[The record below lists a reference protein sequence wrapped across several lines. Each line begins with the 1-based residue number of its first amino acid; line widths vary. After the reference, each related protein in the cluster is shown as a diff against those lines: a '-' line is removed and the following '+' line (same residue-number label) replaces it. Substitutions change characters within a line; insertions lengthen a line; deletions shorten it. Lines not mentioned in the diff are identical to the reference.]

1 MLSLVKAL
9 TQIQKRLILLTID
22 VSIVPVAVVLT
33 LAIQHNSLSV
43 TGAMGEI
50 SPILPYLIVAAGL
63 ISWSLGIPHIRLI
76 AYQMSSLGKTGL
88 CAVYLA
94 MAGLGLSHLAG
105 AGIPLGFFVL
115 FGMLFFLFSAFGR
128 LMMLQLLTRL
138 YEKEQ
143 ARCRVLIYGAG
154 NTGRQLALA
163 LNSHETIFPLAFVD
177 DNRVLQG
184 LTVAGLPVYAPQRM
198 ADLVKD
204 KQISRVLLA
213 IPSLSL
219 PKQVRI
225 SQQLA
230 AMGVEVQVLPSF
242 AQLIG
247 EETLVEKLAPLSPDR
262 FLGRSRLDTEVT
274 SGNGNYAGRNVLI
287 SGAGGSIGSEF
298 CRQILDCQ
306 PRRLVLFEQS
316 ELALYT
322 IDMEMRQILD
332 GRDIEIVPILGSV
345 QDAAKVARILSGYD
359 IQVVF
364 HAAAYKHV
372 PLVEDNPLA
381 GLSNNVLGTHVLARE
396 AGEAGVERFI
406 LVSSDKA
413 VRPTNVMGASKRLA
427 EQVVQDLASRPSK
440 TIFTMVRFGNVLGSS
455 GSVLPLFQEQ
465 ISRGGP
471 VTLTHADVTRY
482 FMTIQEAVRL
492 VLYAGSFAAGGEVFV
507 LDMGQ
512 PVGIYNLAR
521 QVIESSGYSVRDGD
535 HPEGD
540 IEIVIT
546 GLRPGEKLHEE
557 LLISGKH
564 QTTQHPK
571 ILSAREDSISEIEVA
586 ASLKAL
592 RLAIDSGDA
601 DAARAVAARVVEGYG
616 PSASAA
622 GTAGARATL
631 GPVRPVVA
639 QGGQM
644 IQGDNITEI
653 PVS

>member
-1 MLSLVKAL
+1 MLSFVKAL
-9 TQIQKRLILLTID
+9 TQIQKRIILLAID
-22 VSIVPVAVVLT
+22 VSFTPVAVVLT
-33 LAIQHNSLSV
+33 LAIQQNSLSV
-43 TGAMGEI
+43 TGALGEI
-50 SPILPYLIVAAGL
+50 SPILPYLMAAAGL

-94 MAGLGLSHLAG
+94 LVGLGLSHLSG

-115 FGMLFFLFSAFGR
+115 FGMLFFLFSAVGR

-143 ARCRVLIYGAG
+143 ARSRVLIYGAG

-198 ADLVKD
+198 AELVQR

-225 SQQLA
+225 SRQLA
-230 AMGVEVQVLPSF
+230 EMGVEVQMLPSF

-247 EETLVEKLAPLSPDR
+247 EETLVEKLAPLAPAR
-262 FLGRSRLDTEVT
+262 FLGRNRLDNDVA

-298 CRQILDCQ
+298 CRQILECQ

-322 IDMEMRQILD
+322 IDMELRQIME

-345 QDAAKVARILSGYD
+345 QDAAKVGRILSAYA

-406 LVSSDKA
+406 LISSDKA

-482 FMTIQEAVRL
+482 FMTTQEAVRL
-492 VLYAGSFAAGGEVFV
+492 VLYAGSFATGGEVFV
-507 LDMGQ
+507 LDMGP

-521 QVIESSGYSVRDGD
+521 QVIESSGYSVRDAAY
-535 HPEGD
+535 PEGD

-564 QTTQHPK
+564 QATQHPK
-571 ILSAREDSISEIEVA
+571 ILSAWEDSISEIEVA

-592 RLAIDSGDA
+592 RAAIDAGDA

-616 PSASAA
+616 PPTAAAPLVLSTSVASSVAA
-622 GTAGARATL
+622 H
-631 GPVRPVVA
+631 
-639 QGGQM
+639 
-644 IQGDNITEI
+644 GDNVTEI
-653 PVS
+653 PAS